1 MLPVRVHYLQHVPF
15 EGLGCMEPYLT
26 DRGHELT
33 STHIYRDDAL
43 PRLQDL
49 DWLVVMGGPMGVYDH
64 DEYPW
69 LAGELVFIS
78 DAIDSGKVVLGIC
91 LGAQLVASA
100 LGARVIRGGC
110 REIGWFP
117 ITRSAAADKT
127 LLSDTVPASL
137 KVFQWHS
144 DTFELP
150 AGAQL
155 LASSEVCDNQG
166 YIYDDRVIGFQFHLE
181 TTLESAAALIDNCHD
196 DLDGGRHVQSEAEM
210 LADESR
216 FKRINDVMLAVL
228 ARLES
233 NSQKG

>member
-1 MLPVRVHYLQHVPF
+1 MLPMRVHYLQHVPF

-33 STHIYRDDAL
+33 STHLYSNEAL
-43 PRLQDL
+43 PLVRDL
-49 DWLVVMGGPMGVYDH
+49 DWLIVMGGPMGVYDH

-117 ITRSAAADKT
+117 IIRAGAAEKT
-127 LLSDTVPASL
+127 ILREVIPASL
-137 KVFQWHS
+137 EAFHWHG
-144 DTFELP
+144 DTFDLP
-150 AGAQL
+150 VAAHL
-155 LASSEVCDNQG
+155 LASSEACSNQG
-166 YIYDDRVIGFQFHLE
+166 YIYDNRVIGFQFHLE
-181 TTLESAAALIDNCHD
+181 STLESAAALIDNCHG

-216 FKRINDVMLAVL
+216 FTRINDVMLAVL